1 MGRYLKKKNNLQP
14 ILMNS
19 LLLSSFIVIFLIN
32 VLKSYR
38 LFKIL
43 MGENVWKT
51 NVWKIKLYIKYCQ
64 YIMMS
69 IKLFDRIDH

>member
-1 MGRYLKKKNNLQP
+1 MFNIAIHTIFVNFMGRYLKKKNNLQP

-51 NVWKIKLYIKYCQ
+51 NV
-64 YIMMS
+64 
-69 IKLFDRIDH
+69 